1 MKYRLSPDKET
12 VNFIKQ
18 RLIDND
24 GYCPS
29 IVDSYGKEEL
39 KCPCRDFEENVGKGE
54 TCRCGLYVKVK
65 K

>member
-1 MKYRLSPDKET
+1 MKYCLSQDKET

-18 RLIDND
+18 RLLDNG

-29 IVDSYGKEEL
+29 IVGSVGNEIY
-39 KCPCRDFEENVGKGE
+39 KCPCEDFIKNTEKGE
-54 TCRCGLYVKVK
+54 TCNCGLYVKVK

>member
-1 MKYRLSPDKET
+1 MKYRLSEDKET

-29 IVDSYGKEEL
+29 IVGSYGKEEY
-39 KCPCRDFEENVGKGE
+39 KCPCDRFYNETGKGE
-54 TCRCGLYVKVK
+54 TCPCGLYVKVK